1 MLKDVKSSDSMLF
14 LEEEYSYIRR
24 VGKKKGE
31 MGWEICL
38 YIILCLRTQ
47 LMILFRRPVQTLIF
61 A

>member
-1 MLKDVKSSDSMLF
+1 MLF

-24 VGKKKGE
+24 VGKKEGE

-47 LMILFRRPVQTLIF
+47 LMILFRRPI
-61 A
+61 